1 MSEARLETLAD
12 AVLDAWASGAQVDFA
27 TAGGDPAI
35 CAELAGLERAAA
47 MYAAIGAMRSTQIAP
62 MRPAFFEQL
71 VAAGNEIAKAPALPP
86 HNAPLLGNPVSRQPR
101 WLPFLVGA
109 AAGFLGAYVALS
121 PADGEPPS
129 RMREEFLGRGN
140 YAKID
145 WKPGTSHSY
154 GTVHGDVVWCTQRQQ
169 GFLRI
174 DGLQPLPQGLQ
185 YQLWIVDAD
194 RTGAP
199 VDGGLFDLASG
210 NEQVVPIHA
219 KLPVREAK
227 AFVVTVEKKGGVVV
241 SEQKDVVA
249 IAGI

>member
-1 MSEARLETLAD
+1 MSDERLEPLAD
-12 AVLDAWASGAQVDFA
+12 AVLDAWESGAQVDFA
-27 TAGGDPAI
+27 TTGDAPEAR
-35 CAELAGLERAAA
+35 AELAGLERAAV
-47 MYAAIGAMRSTQIAP
+47 MYAAIGAMRTAQAAP

-71 VAAGNEIAKAPALPP
+71 VAVGNEIAKAPAIPIQK
-86 HNAPLLGNPVSRQPR
+86 APLLGHSVSRQPR
-101 WLPFLVGA
+101 WLPFLAGA
-109 AAGFLGAYVALS
+109 AAGFLGAYLALTPS
-121 PADGEPPS
+121 DQEPS
-129 RMREEFLGRGN
+129 RMREDFLGRGN

-210 NEQVVPIHA
+210 NEQVVPIQA

-249 IAGI
+249 IAGL